1 MSRLAALDLGSN
13 SFHLLVADTRP
24 GRRIKRVATKKL
36 TIRLGEPV
44 TRTGKLGDE
53 AFARATDAFAELVAM
68 ADAEGADR
76 IVAVATDALRV
87 AEDGQAFRD
96 QVLADH
102 GIPIQ
107 LITGM
112 DEGALSLAGMT
123 SALNLGPDEE
133 ALGLDLGGGSFEIA
147 LGGTGGLAAATSL
160 PLGGAKLID
169 RLSDPPRLHEQ
180 AALHRYAMELLVP
193 EAERVLAHRSS
204 SGPLLAIGTA
214 GTIRDLGRLGLALAG
229 VGALAQVRGM
239 MVSRDQLER
248 AYARLCSVDVHDRMD
263 LAGVSAKRADLL
275 PGAGVAVLAAMEAFG
290 LPALTLCDWG
300 LREGVLLDL
309 VAGMGVAGGGDGG
322 TIVLADSIVQ
332 R

>member
-1 MSRLAALDLGSN
+1 MTRLAALDLGSN

-24 GRRIKRVATKKL
+24 GGRIKRVTTKKL

-44 TRTGKLGDE
+44 ARTGKLGE
-53 AFARATDAFAELVAM
+53 EGFARATAAFAELVAV
-68 ADAEGADR
+68 ADGEGADR
-76 IVAVATDALRV
+76 IVAVATEALRV

-107 LITGM
+107 LITGL
-112 DEGALSLAGMT
+112 DEGALSLAGMA
-123 SALNLGPDEE
+123 SALNLGPEE
-133 ALGLDLGGGSFEIA
+133 QVLGLDLGGGSFEIA
-147 LGGTGGLAAATSL
+147 LGGTGGLVAATSL
-160 PLGGAKLID
+160 PLGGAKLVD
-169 RLSDPPRLHEQ
+169 RISDPPRLHEQ
-180 AALHRYAMELLVP
+180 AALHHHAMDLLAP
-193 EAERVLAHRSS
+193 EAARILAERTGE
-204 SGPLLAIGTA
+204 GPLMAIGTA
-214 GTIRDLGRLGLALAG
+214 GTIRDLGRLGLAMG
-229 VGALAQVRGM
+229 GGGALEKVRGM

-263 LAGVSAKRADLL
+263 LEGVSAKRADLL

-300 LREGVLLDL
+300 LREGVLLD
-309 VAGMGVAGGGDGG
+309 VVRDGE
-322 TIVLADSIVQ
+322 IVRDESVVD